1 MQDFIFVNLASQQTG
16 AKPFDGMA
24 VGTFWD
30 MRGIKAV
37 FKQERLPY
45 FLKNTKASIL
55 STMDSNG
62 YVVGLPIDP
71 RGHYHDENSAG
82 WIVDV
87 EMDPN
92 GEKIKFYPRWT
103 ELGIELIGTDSQ
115 RFFSPTV
122 DLENEVIMGGS
133 LTNWPAT
140 RSPKGEILL
149 KPVELS
155 MSDEALQL
163 TDGSLDELVNKCKN
177 AFYDDYWMIDAYPVE
192 VFPDYLIC
200 AWQDDLYRVTYSTGA
215 DGEYLFAAQPE
226 WVKVKLSYVEAT
238 MKWVKRLFS
247 KQADKTAPST
257 PEAGIIVQGASTM
270 PETLPVL
277 PAIAELTTEQ
287 QAKFE
292 GLYLERVNLGIKAG
306 LDKIERENQVLSYS
320 HSIVGKGLP
329 VKADELTA
337 FLSSLSPEQCKTAE
351 EIFSRVVETGLIPLT
366 ELGHAQIVTGS
377 KPLPE
382 PIAVSL
388 RYWVAA
394 KQTVAEFFKIN
405 AVELGSQADYNLSE
419 FAPVQEV

>member
-16 AKPFDGMA
+16 AKAFDGMV

-30 MRGIKAV
+30 MRGIKAT
-37 FKQERLPY
+37 FKAEELPEY
-45 FLKNTKASIL
+45 VKNTKLSIASTADE
-55 STMDSNG
+55 SGNM
-62 YVVGLPIDP
+62 VGLPIDP
-71 RGHYHDENSAG
+71 RGHYHDEDAAG

-87 EMDPN
+87 EMDPG
-92 GEKIKFYPRWT
+92 GEKVRFTPRWT
-103 ELGIELIGTDSQ
+103 ELGIELIGTDAQ
-115 RFFSPTV
+115 RFFSPTI
-122 DLENEVIMGGS
+122 DLQNRVIMGGS

-155 MSDEALQL
+155 MSENTMQL
-163 TDGSLDELVNKCKN
+163 TDGSLDELVNKCKQ
-177 AFYDDYWMIDAYPVE
+177 AFYDDYWLIDAYPVE
-192 VFPDYLIC
+192 VFPDTLIC
-200 AWQDDLYRVTYSTGA
+200 AWEDALWRVSYSVGA
-215 DGEYLFAAQPE
+215 DGEYIFAPQPE

-247 KQADKTAPST
+247 KPADKTVTT

-270 PETLPVL
+270 PETLPVS

-292 GLYLERVNLGIKAG
+292 ALYMERVNLGIKAG

-320 HSIVGKGLP
+320 HSVVGKGLP

-337 FLSSLSPEQCKTAE
+337 FLSSLTPEQCETAE
-351 EIFSRVVETGLIPLT
+351 TLFSRVVDTGLIPLS
-366 ELGHAQIVTGS
+366 ELGHSKVLSGT

-382 PIAVSL
+382 AIAASL
-388 RYWVAA
+388 KSWLDGGMEMAD
-394 KQTVAEFFKIN
+394 FFSVN
-405 AVELGSQADYNLSE
+405 AVELGSQADYDLSV
-419 FAPVQEV
+419 FTKQEAK